1 MNTLFQQMKTDFETI
16 KGVRKSMECVFILFM
31 LVAFLVSCDKEKTP
45 MMDRAESMMDTY
57 PDSALKLMES
67 VKVDSLPTAETR
79 ARYSILMAMARDK
92 NDLKVENDSALRKA
106 LGFYKQKGNRMRES
120 QAHFYLA
127 AYYRGMDKR
136 ALQYACLDSALHIIP
151 NEESRFGGIIHATIA
166 NLFLRT
172 GLYEEAIEELQK
184 ELEIV
189 KNTGDADLYAI
200 TECYIGYGL
209 FSQNSDSAI
218 QYMRKGYELL
228 EELPESG
235 NKGRHFSQS
244 CYNLGMYYNEIAKY
258 DSVEFFGRK
267 GLETAVSLLDS
278 IHAFLTLACAMSA
291 TGRLDSATIMFQ
303 KMTDSPHAIH
313 KRQAYLALSEI
324 ERARGNASKALEYER
339 LGVEFYSTEISQGQ
353 KVDVLN
359 MVQKCKIDREQY
371 QKRQGRKRMAF
382 IISGLVVLLLLLAIY
397 YWRHVRQHRE
407 VLQSTQQHLEES
419 KSEAEKQNQKMQ
431 EMQEQIDRIDA
442 QVGELNELERKK
454 SILIMERRMMV
465 QEKLE
470 EVEAYQKLLR
480 MVNEAEKFN
489 EVHTR
494 MEEMDWTQLMRY
506 VDSQMDNICLRL
518 FSEKGM
524 KQDDVNFC
532 ILLLLNFSHI
542 NMANIMNCTRSAIY
556 KRERYILQHRF
567 GITDKDKRLKDV
579 LMEMAQGNNEE

>member
-1 MNTLFQQMKTDFETI
+1 MNTLFQQMKSDFETI
-16 KGVRKSMECVFILFM
+16 NGVGKSIKCVFILFM
-31 LVAFLVSCDKEKTP
+31 LVAFLVSCNKEKTP

-92 NDLKVENDSALRKA
+92 NDLKVENDSSLRKA
-106 LGFYKQKGNRMRES
+106 LSFYEQQGNKMRES

-127 AYYRGMDKR
+127 AFYRGRDER
-136 ALQYACLDSALHIIP
+136 ALQYACLDSALQCIP
-151 NEESRFGGIIHATIA
+151 NEESRFGGIIHSAIA
-166 NLFLRT
+166 YLFLRT
-172 GLYEEAIEELQK
+172 GLFNKAIEEFQK
-184 ELEIV
+184 ELEIS
-189 KNTGDADLYAI
+189 KITKEADLYANAMGK
-200 TECYIGYGL
+200 IGYCL
-209 FSQNSDSAI
+209 YYQRNDSAI
-218 QYMRKGYELL
+218 QYMRKSHELL
-228 EELPESG
+228 EELPECG
-235 NKGRHFSQS
+235 TKKRVFPQS
-244 CYNLGMYYNEIAKY
+244 CDHLGQYYATVEKY
-258 DSVEFFGRK
+258 DSTIFYAKKE
-267 GLETAVSLLDS
+267 LEASINIGDS
-278 IHAFLTLACAMSA
+278 MNAYFILAYALAA
-291 TGRLDSATIMFQ
+291 TGRLDSATMMLN
-303 KMTDSPHAIH
+303 KMTESPYPAH
-313 KRQAYLALSEI
+313 KKQAYMGLSDI
-324 ERARGNASKALEYER
+324 ETARGNASKALEYER
-339 LGVEFYSTEISQGQ
+339 LSTAFYDTLTVKSQ
-353 KVDVLN
+353 KESVLN

-382 IISGLVVLLLLLAIY
+382 VISGLVVLLLLFAIY
-397 YWRHVRQHRE
+397 YWRHVRQHRK

-419 KSEAEKQNQKMQ
+419 KSKSEKQNRKMQ

-454 SILIMERRMMV
+454 SILIMERRMLV

-470 EVEAYQKLLR
+470 EVEAYQKLLC

-506 VDSQMDNICLRL
+506 VDSQMDNLCLRL

-579 LMEMAQGNNEE
+579 LMEMAQGNK

>member
-1 MNTLFQQMKTDFETI
+1 MNTLFQQMRIDFERI
-16 KGVRKSMECVFILFM
+16 KGVGKSIKCVFILFM

-45 MMDRAESMMDTY
+45 VMDRAESMMDTY
-57 PDSALKLMES
+57 PDSALKLMER
-67 VKVDSLPTAETR
+67 VKVDSLHTAETR
-79 ARYSILMAMARDK
+79 ARYSILVSMARDK

-106 LGFYKQKGNRMRES
+106 LSFYKQKGNRMRES

-127 AYYRGMDKR
+127 AFYRGRDER
-136 ALQYACLDSALHIIP
+136 ALQYACLDSALQCIP

-166 NLFLRT
+166 HLFLST
-172 GLYEEAIEELQK
+172 GLYEEAKSEFQK
-184 ELEIV
+184 ELKIC
-189 KNTGDADLYAI
+189 KITGDADLFVDAI
-200 TECYIGYGL
+200 CQMGFCFYY
-209 FSQNSDSAI
+209 QKNDSAI
-218 QYMRKGYELL
+218 QYMRKGHELL
-228 EELPESG
+228 EKLPLSN
-235 NKGRHFSQS
+235 NKSRLIPQSFDHLGR
-244 CYNLGMYYNEIAKY
+244 YYAMVGKY
-258 DSVEFFGRK
+258 DSAEICGRK
-267 GLETAVSLLDS
+267 ELESSVNIGDS
-278 IHAFLTLACAMSA
+278 MNAFLILAGAMAA
-291 TGRLDSATIMFQ
+291 TGRLDSATLMLH
-303 KMTDSPHAIH
+303 KMTDSPYPVH
-313 KRQAYLALSEI
+313 KKQAYMGLSDI
-324 ERARGNASKALEYER
+324 ESARGNASKALEYER
-339 LGVEFYSTEISQGQ
+339 LSTAFYDTLTVENQN
-353 KVDVLN
+353 VLVLN

-382 IISGLVVLLLLLAIY
+382 VISGLVVLLLLLAIY

-431 EMQEQIDRIDA
+431 EMQEQIDRIDE

-506 VDSQMDNICLRL
+506 VDSQMDNLCLRL

-579 LMEMAQGNNEE
+579 LMEMAQENK

>member
-1 MNTLFQQMKTDFETI
+1 MNTLFQQTKTDFLTI
-16 KGVRKSMECVFILFM
+16 EGVMKSMKCVFILFM
-31 LVAFLVSCDKEKTP
+31 LVAFLVSCNKEQTP
-45 MMDRAESMMDTY
+45 VMDRAESMMDTC
-57 PDSALKLMES
+57 PDSALKLMER

-92 NDLKVENDSALRKA
+92 NDLKVENDTSLRKA
-106 LGFYKQKGNRMRES
+106 LSFYEQQGDRLREA

-127 AYYRGMDKR
+127 AFYRGKDKR
-136 ALQYACLDSALHIIP
+136 ALQYACLDSALQCIP
-151 NEESRFGGIIHATIA
+151 NEESRFGGIIHSTMAY
-166 NLFLRT
+166 LFLYT
-172 GLYEEAIEELQK
+172 GLLNEAREEYQK
-184 ELEIV
+184 EMTISQ
-189 KNTGDADLYAI
+189 KTGDADLYANAI
-200 TECYIGYGL
+200 GQIGYCL
-209 FSQNSDSAI
+209 YFQRNDSAI

-228 EELPESG
+228 EKLPECE
-235 NKGRHFSQS
+235 NKRRLFSQS
-244 CYNLGMYYNEIAKY
+244 CDHLGKYYGMVEKF
-258 DSVEFFGRK
+258 DSTEYYARK
-267 GLETAVSLLDS
+267 TLETAVSLVDS
-278 IHAFLTLACAMSA
+278 MHAFFILAAAMA
-291 TGRLDSATIMFQ
+291 GTGRLDSATVLFL
-303 KMTDSPHAIH
+303 KMTDSPYVLH
-313 KRQAYLALSEI
+313 KKQAYLSLSDI
-324 ERARGNASKALEYER
+324 ETARGNASKALEYER
-339 LGVEFYSTEISQGQ
+339 LSTAFYDSLTVKNQ
-353 KVDVLN
+353 KESVLN

-480 MVNEAEKFN
+480 MVNEAEMFN

-506 VDSQMDNICLRL
+506 VDSQMDNVCLRL

-524 KQDDVNFC
+524 KQDEVNFC

>member
-1 MNTLFQQMKTDFETI
+1 MNIFFQQMKTVFETM
-16 KGVRKSMECVFILFM
+16 KGVGKSMKCVFILFI
-31 LVAFLVSCDKEKTP
+31 LVIFLASCNKEKTP
-45 MMDRAESMMDTY
+45 VMDRAESMMDTN

-106 LGFYKQKGNRMRES
+106 LIFYMQKGNRMREA

-127 AYYRGMDKR
+127 AFHRGKDER
-136 ALQYACLDSALHIIP
+136 ALQYAYLDSALQCIP
-151 NEESRFGGIIHATIA
+151 NEESRFGGLIHATMA
-166 NLFLRT
+166 HLFLRT
-172 GLYEEAIEELQK
+172 GLYEEAKSEFEKVLI
-184 ELEIV
+184 IC
-189 KNTGDADLYAI
+189 KNTSDADLYADAI
-200 TECYIGYGL
+200 CQMGICLYY
-209 FSQNSDSAI
+209 QRNDSAI
-218 QYMRKGYELL
+218 QYMKKGHELL
-228 EELPESG
+228 EILPECD
-235 NKGRHFSQS
+235 NKRRLLPQSYEHLGR
-244 CYNLGMYYNEIAKY
+244 YYAMIGKFDSTEI
-258 DSVEFFGRK
+258 FGRK
-267 GLETAVSLLDS
+267 ELGTSVNIGDS
-278 IHAFLTLACAMSA
+278 MNAFLILASAMAA
-291 TGRLDSATIMFQ
+291 TGRLDSACIMLN
-303 KMTDSPHAIH
+303 KMTESPYAAH
-313 KRQAYLALSEI
+313 KKQAYMGLSDI
-324 ERARGNASKALEYER
+324 ETARGNASKALEYER
-339 LGVEFYSTEISQGQ
+339 LSTAFYDTLTVKNQNVS
-353 KVDVLN
+353 VLN

-371 QKRQGRKRMAF
+371 LKRQGRKHMAF

-419 KSEAEKQNQKMQ
+419 KSEAEKQNRKMQ

-465 QEKLE
+465 QENME
-470 EVEAYQKLLR
+470 DVEAYQKLLR

-506 VDSQMDNICLRL
+506 VDSQMDNVCLRL

-579 LMEMAQGNNEE
+579 LMEMAQENK

>member
-1 MNTLFQQMKTDFETI
+1 MNTLFQQMRIDFERI
-16 KGVRKSMECVFILFM
+16 KGVGKSIKCVFILFM

-45 MMDRAESMMDTY
+45 MMDRAESMMDAY
-57 PDSALKLMES
+57 PDSALRLMEY

-92 NDLKVENDSALRKA
+92 NDLKVEEDSSLRNALSFYEKKNDRLREA
-106 LGFYKQKGNRMRES
+106 
-120 QAHFYLA
+120 QAHFCLSVFHH
-127 AYYRGMDKR
+127 DKDER
-136 ALQYACLDSALHIIP
+136 ALEYAELSKALQCIP
-151 NEESRFGGIIHATIA
+151 KVESRFGVLIHSKMAY
-166 NLFLRT
+166 LFLRT
-172 GLYEEAIEELQK
+172 GLYGEAKELFQK
-184 ELEIV
+184 EMVISE
-189 KNTGDADLYAI
+189 KTGDNDLYADAI
-200 TECYIGYGL
+200 CQIGYCMYN
-209 FSQNSDSAI
+209 QRNDSAI
-218 QYMRKGYELL
+218 GYLRKGYDLL
-228 EELPESG
+228 EKLPPIK
-235 NKGRHFSQS
+235 NKSRILPHS
-244 CYNLGMYYNEIAKY
+244 CAFLGQYYMMMNKY
-258 DSVEFFGRK
+258 DSIEFFARR
-267 GLETAVSLLDS
+267 GLETSAYYVDS
-278 IHAFLTLACAMSA
+278 MNATYNLAYAMAA
-291 TGRLDSATIMFQ
+291 TGRLDSASMMLHKLSQSPYMVHKQ
-303 KMTDSPHAIH
+303 K
-313 KRQAYLALSEI
+313 AYRGLSDI
-324 ERARGNASKALEYER
+324 ESARGNSSKAWEYER
-339 LGVEFYSTEISQGQ
+339 LSTLFYDTLVVQNQS
-353 KVDVLN
+353 VDVLN
-359 MVQKCKIDREQY
+359 MVKKCKLVQEQ
-371 QKRQGRKRMAF
+371 QLKEKGRRRTLVA
-382 IISGLVVLLLLLAIY
+382 ISFLVFLILLLAIY

-465 QEKLE
+465 QERLE

-506 VDSQMDNICLRL
+506 VDSQMENVCLRL

-579 LMEMAQGNNEE
+579 LMEMAQGNK

>member
-1 MNTLFQQMKTDFETI
+1 MNIFFQQMKTVFETM
-16 KGVRKSMECVFILFM
+16 KGVGKSMKCVFILFI
-31 LVAFLVSCDKEKTP
+31 LVIFLASCNKEKTP
-45 MMDRAESMMDTY
+45 VMDKAESMMDTY

-67 VKVDSLPTAETR
+67 VKVDSLSTAEIR

-106 LGFYKQKGNRMRES
+106 LSFYEQQGNRMREA

-127 AYYRGMDKR
+127 AFHRGKDER
-136 ALQYACLDSALHIIP
+136 ALQYAYLDSALQCIP
-151 NEESRFGGIIHATIA
+151 NEESRFGGIIHSAMA
-166 NLFLRT
+166 YLFLRT
-172 GLYEEAIEELQK
+172 GLFNEAIKEFQK
-184 ELEIV
+184 ELEIS
-189 KNTGDADLYAI
+189 KITGEADLYANAI
-200 TECYIGYGL
+200 GKIGYCL
-209 FSQNSDSAI
+209 YYQRNDSAI
-218 QYMRKGYELL
+218 QYLRKGHELL
-228 EELPESG
+228 EELPDCG
-235 NKGRHFSQS
+235 TKKRVFPQS
-244 CYNLGMYYNEIAKY
+244 CDHLGQYYATVEKY
-258 DSVEFFGRK
+258 DSTIIFARK
-267 GLETAVSLLDS
+267 ELEASTNIGDS
-278 IHAFLTLACAMSA
+278 MNAYFILAYAMAA
-291 TGRLDSATIMFQ
+291 TGRLDSATMMLN
-303 KMTDSPHAIH
+303 KMTESPYAVH
-313 KRQAYLALSEI
+313 KKQAYMGLSEI

-339 LGVEFYSTEISQGQ
+339 IGVEFYDSTMLKSQ

-371 QKRQGRKRMAF
+371 LKRQGRKRMAF

-407 VLQSTQQHLEES
+407 VLQSAQQHLEES
-419 KSEAEKQNQKMQ
+419 KTEAEKQNQQ
-431 EMQEQIDRIDA
+431 IRTMQEQIDKIDA
-442 QVGELNELERKK
+442 QVGELNVLERKK

-470 EVEAYQKLLR
+470 EVEAYQKLLC

-494 MEEMDWTQLMRY
+494 MKEMDWTQLMRY
-506 VDSQMDNICLRL
+506 VDSQMDNVCLRL

-542 NMANIMNCTRSAIY
+542 NMANIMNCNRSAIY

-579 LMEMAQGNNEE
+579 LMEMAQGNK